1 MGFGFTKKV
10 NFFFQ
15 HNLKKNLLFFIFLF
29 RLRAAKILLCGLN
42 GLGAEVAKN
51 IILSG
56 VKSVTFLDDTL
67 VTEIDST
74 SQFLAPTTSLG
85 ENRAQASFTRAQNLN
100 PMVEVKIDTD
110 KLGEKPDIFF
120 SEFDVVLIIEGSLKE
135 LIRVNNACRLAG
147 VKFFSGDVWGM
158 FGYSF
163 ADLQEHNFVED
174 VVKHKI
180 ISKPNEKTKTELI
193 TSTAK
198 RTILFTPFQD
208 TLEFDFKT
216 PAFLKKIK
224 RAGPAYIVLRILQ
237 KFREQ
242 EKRDPCYKNR
252 AEDLIKLKSIRDEIA
267 GLELVPD
274 SSFIHVFAQISPAV
288 AIVGGELAQEVIKTV
303 SQKEAPHN
311 NLFLF
316 DPERSCGFIETIS
329 V

>member
-1 MGFGFTKKV
+1 MCNIFII
-10 NFFFQ
+10 FFY
-15 HNLKKNLLFFIFLF
+15 
-29 RLRAAKILLCGLN
+29 RLRAARILLCGLN

-85 ENRAQASFTRAQNLN
+85 ENRAQASFARAQNLN
-100 PMVEVKIDTD
+100 PMVEVKIDTG
-110 KLGEKPDIFF
+110 KLSEKPDIFF

-135 LIRVNNACRLAG
+135 LIRINNACRISG

-208 TLEFDFKT
+208 ALEFDFKT

-224 RAGPAYIVLRILQ
+224 RSGPAYIVLRILQ
-237 KFREQ
+237 TFREQ
-242 EKRDPCYKNR
+242 ENRDPCYKSR
-252 AEDLIKLKSIRDEIA
+252 EDDLIKLKKIRDEI
-267 GLELVPD
+267 GLDLVPD
-274 SSFIHVFAQISPAV
+274 SAFIHVFAQISPAV

-311 NLFLF
+311 NVFLF